1 MRAAILYYRGRFD
14 EHPIPSARYN
24 GAFHADRLALWIVFT
39 RSGETRSEEK
49 PGEARRSEEKQGED
63 KRSKEKQGEARRR
76 EGVGVLTGERSLA
89 RSTAIACS

>member
-39 RSGETRSEEK
+39 RSGETRSQ
-49 PGEARRSEEKQGED
+49 A
-63 KRSKEKQGEARRR
+63 KQGEARRSKERIR
-76 EGVGVLTGERSLA
+76 EARRSKGKQGGG
-89 RSTAIACS
+89 RV